1 MGSTI
6 HLLGRQYG
14 AVLVRSSSVEI
25 IIITVLAL
33 GIPSQRSVHGR
44 PKYNPYSNYALTS
57 TGAATHDHQ
66 HDELHE
72 DASLE
77 IHSHA
82 EHGHVHAEQIP
93 LGYVKYPWQSPQ
105 TYATY
110 PGDNEVTADSVFSGI
125 TTFAHLPWQKCLSPT
140 ASSAQAPF
148 DIAILG
154 APYDTSTSYR
164 PGARFGPSGIRAGSR
179 RLFLYGSYNVPL
191 QHNPLKAGVRVVD
204 CGDIGVTPYDNTL
217 AIKQIQDG
225 HQDLL
230 HRTPATSL
238 KNQYAALRDSERLEM
253 LRLRQRDD
261 PSFEFSEEEN
271 AAYMAAANEQT
282 WVPISKDGKEHPRI
296 VTLGGDHT
304 IVLPLLR
311 SINSAYGKIS
321 VIHFDSHLDTWK
333 PAVFGGAPSERAALN
348 HGTYF
353 YWAAQEGLI
362 KNGSSIA
369 SVYSFIFTLD
379 FHFCLFT
386 RTVGENFLILHGA
399 IRTTL
404 SGPADY
410 DNDDGAGFHRIE
422 AREID
427 TLGVDGIIK
436 KIRDTVGSDPVYL
449 SIDIDS
455 IDPAFAPATGTP
467 ETGGWS
473 TRELRAIIRGLDGL
487 HIVSADLVEVAPAY
501 DTNAELTTMAAA
513 DVLFEVLTVMTKTP
527 LGKIAPKN

>member
-1 MGSTI
+1 MHTALRFNI
-6 HLLGRQYG
+6 LLGIAWQVS
-14 AVLVRSSSVEI
+14 ASI
-25 IIITVLAL
+25 A
-33 GIPSQRSVHGR
+33 
-44 PKYNPYSNYALTS
+44 
-57 TGAATHDHQ
+57 
-66 HDELHE
+66 LHE
-72 DASLE
+72 HKHGQLQSLE
-77 IHSHA
+77 LDPQANHD
-82 EHGHVHAEQIP
+82 GQLP
-93 LGYVKYPWQSPQ
+93 LGYVRYPWQSPQ
-105 TYATY
+105 THVTY
-110 PGDNEVTADSVFSGI
+110 PGDDEVTANSVFSGI

-140 ASSAQAPF
+140 ASSGKSLF

-179 RLFLYGSYNVPL
+179 RLFLCGSYNVPL
-191 QHNPLKAGVRVVD
+191 KHNPLKAGVRLVD
-204 CGDIGVTPYDNTL
+204 CGDIPVNPYDNTL
-217 AIKQIQDG
+217 ALKQIQDA
-225 HQDLL
+225 HRDLL

-238 KNQYAALRDSERLEM
+238 KDQYIALRDSE
-253 LRLRQRDD
+253 
-261 PSFEFSEEEN
+261 PSN
-271 AAYMAAANEQT
+271 DT
-282 WVPISKDGKEHPRI
+282 WIPVSIDGKEHPRI

-333 PAVFGGAPSERAALN
+333 PAVFGGAPTDRAALN

-362 KNGSSIA
+362 RNGSSI
-369 SVYSFIFTLD
+369 
-379 FHFCLFT
+379 
-386 RTVGENFLILHGA
+386 HGA

-436 KIRDTVGSDPVYL
+436 KIRDTVGSNPVYL

-473 TRELRAIIRGLDGL
+473 TRELRTIIRGLDGL
-487 HIVSADLVEVAPAY
+487 YIVSADLVEVAPAY
-501 DTNAELTTMAAA
+501 ETNAELTTMAAA
-513 DVLFEVLTVMTKTP
+513 DVLFEVLSVMTKTP
-527 LGKIAPKN
+527 LGKAVPKV